1 MQLWLSLP
9 FGPSAQAVAMGNQ
22 RGKAI
27 LGDSLEI
34 KCLYFVTQKAAETRI
49 NSSFPNPCVG
59 PTFQM
64 GSFQC
69 PKHRP

>member
-22 RGKAI
+22 GGKAI

-34 KCLYFVTQKAAETRI
+34 KCLYFITQKAAERE
-49 NSSFPNPCVG
+49 N
-59 PTFQM
+59 
-64 GSFQC
+64 
-69 PKHRP
+69 